1 MTNPLPTDMG
11 IHISTPIIQQCAYC
25 RWSMPLEGRYDQL
38 RCTNDDSPEAWGDME
53 ATGCCD
59 LFEPTEA

>member
-1 MTNPLPTDMG
+1 
-11 IHISTPIIQQCAYC
+11 
-25 RWSMPLEGRYDQL
+25 MPLEGRYDQL